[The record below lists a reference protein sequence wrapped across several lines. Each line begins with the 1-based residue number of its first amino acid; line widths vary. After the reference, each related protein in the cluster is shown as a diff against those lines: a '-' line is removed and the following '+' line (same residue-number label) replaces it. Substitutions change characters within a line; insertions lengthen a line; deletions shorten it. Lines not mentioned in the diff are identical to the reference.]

1 MTADLLATADELASL
16 MRATGLD
23 EDSATLLLELCTGEV
38 QGMARQ
44 RLVEVLDDE
53 FEIFATTD
61 SWLTLPERPVSDISS
76 LTIDG
81 GNELVA
87 GTDYRRPRGSARL
100 HRHCGWATCPHVP
113 SLVAG
118 IYSHGYPVGSQKL
131 QPARAGV
138 LALAK
143 AAYPNVS
150 GVRSEAIDDYRVE
163 FAAAVTA
170 AAEAAPRLA
179 ASMRYI
185 YGDRAGLV
193 RIG

>member
-1 MTADLLATADELASL
+1 MPADLLATADELASL

-23 EDSATLLLELCTGEV
+23 QDSATLLLELCTGEV

-44 RLVEVLDDE
+44 RLVEVVDDE

-61 SWLTLPERPVSDISS
+61 SFLSLPERPVSDVSS

-81 GNELVA
+81 GDELVA

-100 HRHCGWATCPHVP
+100 WRRCGWASSPHAP
-113 SLVAG
+113 ALVG
-118 IYSHGYPVGSQKL
+118 GLYSHGYPVGSQKL

-163 FAAAVTA
+163 FAAAVA
-170 AAEAAPRLA
+170 VAAEQAPRLA
-179 ASMRYI
+179 ESMRYI
-185 YGDRAGLV
+185 YGERAGMV